1 MTVVYI
7 RARDLGIKRMPAE
20 LSAFRSAEVRR
31 LLADCLGERYGEG
44 ANAWTLA
51 KTAEGKP
58 YLTSSDGASL
68 PPQISLSHSGK
79 WVVCAL
85 SDDPIGVDVQ
95 AVRPIS
101 NGVLERFLPDAR
113 PEDDDRAKTR
123 LWTRY
128 EACLKRYG
136 SRSAMVTDAEGQ
148 CYDSIDL
155 DDAVVTVCH
164 GDDEVE
170 WTNRGRF

>member
-7 RARDLGIKRMPAE
+7 RELDLGEKRSPVE

-31 LLADCLGERYGEG
+31 LLADCLSERYGES
-44 ANAWTLA
+44 ASRWTLA
-51 KTAEGKP
+51 KTPEGKP
-58 YLTSSDGASL
+58 YLVADKGV

-95 AVRPIS
+95 AVRSIS
-101 NGVLERFLPDAR
+101 NGVFKRFMPDVR
-113 PEDDDRAKTR
+113 PEDDDRANTR

-136 SRSAMVTDAEGQ
+136 SRRAMVTDAAGQ

-155 DDAVVTVCH
+155 DDAVVIVCH
-164 GDDEVE
+164 GDDAVE
-170 WTNRGRF
+170 WINRGRF